1 MVVLLV
7 PAFRLASASYLGFHK
22 LRSFTL
28 LRNLIEK
35 HFTTIHN
42 TVPQPIV
49 SSPSVF
55 GYFSIFGPYSKMPVR
70 TYSLQSTSGEWWGS
84 SIPRDAE
91 GNILVVEE
99 IHQEYAACVYQKIKE
114 EWPYYRQLVVQNKCR
129 YLYACSDA
137 SIDDCHHSQTPGE
150 KVCHCRRWKQLWDQ
164 EVFEN
169 YKVGGSLGTMALA
182 PLQATAGLHRLITS
196 SSQKKKTY

>member
-7 PAFRLASASYLGFHK
+7 PAFRLASASYSGFDK
-22 LRSFTL
+22 LRSLTL
-28 LRNLIEK
+28 FLNLIKK
-35 HFTTIHN
+35 HFTSIHN
-42 TVPQPIV
+42 TVPPPIV
-49 SSPSVF
+49 SSPSIA
-55 GYFSIFGPYSKMPVR
+55 GYFSTFGSYSTMPVR
-70 TYSLQSTSGEWWGS
+70 TYSLLSTSSEWWGS

-91 GNILVVEE
+91 GNILVVKE

-137 SIDDCHHSQTPGE
+137 SIDNCHHSQMPGG

-169 YKVGGSLGTMALA
+169 YKVGGSLGIITLA
-182 PLQATAGLHRLITS
+182 PL
-196 SSQKKKTY
+196 